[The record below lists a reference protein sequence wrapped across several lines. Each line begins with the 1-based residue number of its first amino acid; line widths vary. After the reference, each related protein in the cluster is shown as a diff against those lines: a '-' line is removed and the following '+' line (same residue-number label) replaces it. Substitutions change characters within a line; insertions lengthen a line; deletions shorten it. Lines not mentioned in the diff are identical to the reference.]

1 MNTLGHSNIL
11 TYMLL
16 HPKFS
21 EYFCPLEIALLCS
34 SFILMELN
42 RDLVR
47 RYRQVVRVY
56 KNDTDVDNQQSK
68 QVDELER

>member
-21 EYFCPLEIALLCS
+21 VYFCPIEIALLCS